1 MGIFGYGDVEYD
13 IDDCKVAR
21 WNGDGT
27 YGPLVD
33 VPAIDMARI
42 EFTLK
47 QALGR
52 GDGGLQLVA
61 AGIEAA
67 NVTIRNFGIVA
78 ATLPILFG
86 ASNDEYN
93 PGADAYTINDMVAGQ
108 VLPYFG
114 MTIRSFDNESTPAA
128 GHQPG
133 GAIIFLPKIKVT
145 ANFQWNF
152 AYNTFIQ
159 PELTGF
165 SLPDS
170 NLPSN
175 VNVSFSRFC
184 RVKRYKRDLPQL
196 STIGMP
202 I

>member
-1 MGIFGYGDVEYD
+1 MGIFSYGDVEYD
-13 IDDCKVAR
+13 IEDCKIAR

-27 YGPLVD
+27 YGSLID

-42 EFTLK
+42 EFTMK

-52 GDGGLQLVA
+52 GDGGLKLVA
-61 AGIEAA
+61 SAIEAA
-67 NVTIRNFGIVA
+67 NITMRNFGIVA
-78 ATLPILFG
+78 TSLPVLFG

-114 MTIRSFDNESTPAA
+114 MAIRSFDNESVPGV

-133 GAIIFLPKIKVT
+133 GALIFVPKIKVT

-165 SLPDS
+165 GLVDD

-175 VNVSFSRFC
+175 VGVSFGRFV
-184 RVKRYKRDLPQL
+184 RVKRYKRDLPLL
-196 STIGMP
+196 SAFP
-202 I
+202 F